1 VSAGGERIY
10 VVPGRVELVGK
21 HVDYAGGRSLTC
33 AVDRAITAK
42 VIELAEPVIRV
53 RDEGKRGYVE
63 APLAAG
69 AERTVGG
76 KRRGAYVVAVA
87 RRFAR
92 DFPHARTGIDVT
104 LRSTLPPSAGL
115 SSSSALV
122 VAIGS
127 ALVAANRLGDEG
139 ARGGIAGDARA
150 RAIFGDPLAR
160 AEYFG
165 AMETGAPYGPFAGD
179 DGVGARGGA
188 QDHVAI
194 VCARDGHVGQF
205 SYVPA
210 RLERYVPWPAEYV
223 FAIGVSGVRATKTG
237 NARARYN
244 RVADSTRALLRSWN
258 AATARTDV
266 TLADALASDPGA
278 GERLA
283 RLAALGA
290 EEFDGRYLGPRFAQF
305 REEVDVIVPAT
316 ADTLR
321 DSDLE
326 TLGSVVDRSM
336 ALATTALG
344 NQVPE
349 TIFLARRARELGAV
363 AASAFGAGFGG
374 AVWAMIRASDAEA
387 FVARWRSGYVANF
400 PRRESGSEWLVTRPA
415 GPAHLLSAGAA

>member
-1 VSAGGERIY
+1 VSAGDVRTF

-33 AVDRAITAK
+33 AVDRALTAT
-42 VIELAEPVIRV
+42 VTELDEPVIRV

-63 APLAAG
+63 VPLAPG
-69 AERTVGG
+69 IERTHGG
-76 KRRGAYVVAVA
+76 KRRGTYVVAVA

-92 DFPHARTGIDVT
+92 DFPRARTGVDVT

-127 ALVAANRLGDEG
+127 ALVAANPRDDD
-139 ARGGIAGDARA
+139 DAWSL
-150 RAIFGDPLAR
+150 IFSDPLSR

-210 RLERYVPWPAEYV
+210 RLERYVPWPADYAL
-223 FAIGVSGVRATKTG
+223 AIGVSGVRATKTG

-244 RVADSTRALLRSWN
+244 RVSDSARALLRSWN
-258 AATARTDV
+258 AATGRSDV
-266 TLADALASDPGA
+266 TLADALASVPDA
-278 GERLA
+278 ADRLA
-283 RLAALGA
+283 RLAAMGA

-305 REEVDVIVPAT
+305 REEVEIIVPAA
-316 ADTLR
+316 ADALHDGDLAKLGTL
-321 DSDLE
+321 
-326 TLGSVVDRSM
+326 VDRSM
-336 ALATTALG
+336 SLATTALA

-349 TIFLARRARELGAV
+349 TIYLARRARELGAV

-374 AVWAMIRASDAEA
+374 AVWAMIRASDAEG
-387 FVARWRSGYVANF
+387 FVARWRSGYVQNY
-400 PRRESGSEWLVTRPA
+400 PRREPHTDWLITRP
-415 GPAHLLSAGAA
+415 GPAARLVIE

>member
-1 VSAGGERIY
+1 VSAGDVRTF

-33 AVDRAITAK
+33 AVDRALTAT
-42 VIELAEPVIRV
+42 VTELDEPVIRV

-63 APLAAG
+63 VPLAPG
-69 AERTVGG
+69 IERTHGG
-76 KRRGAYVVAVA
+76 KRRGTYVVAVA

-92 DFPHARTGIDVT
+92 DFPRARTGIDVT

-127 ALVAANRLGDEG
+127 ALVAANPRDDD
-139 ARGGIAGDARA
+139 DAWSI
-150 RAIFGDPLAR
+150 IFSDPLSR

-223 FAIGVSGVRATKTG
+223 LAIGVSGVRATKTG

-244 RVADSTRALLRSWN
+244 RVSDSARALLRSWN
-258 AATARTDV
+258 AATGRGDV
-266 TLADALASDPGA
+266 TLADALASVPDA
-278 GERLA
+278 GDRLA
-283 RLAALGA
+283 RLAAMGA
-290 EEFDGRYLGPRFAQF
+290 EEFDGRYLGPRLAQF
-305 REEVDVIVPAT
+305 REEVEIIVPAT
-316 ADTLR
+316 ADALH
-321 DSDLE
+321 DGDLAK
-326 TLGSVVDRSM
+326 LGSLVDRSM
-336 ALATTALG
+336 ALATIALA

-349 TIFLARRARELGAV
+349 TIYLARRARELGAV

-374 AVWAMIRASDAEA
+374 AVWAMIRASDADA
-387 FVARWRSGYVANF
+387 FVARWRSGYVMNY
-400 PRRESGSEWLVTRPA
+400 PRREPHTEWLVTRPD
-415 GPAHLLSAGAA
+415 GPARAIGN

>member
-1 VSAGGERIY
+1 MSADGERTF
-10 VVPGRVELVGK
+10 VVPGRIELVGK

-33 AVDRAITAK
+33 AVDRAITATVK
-42 VIELAEPVIRV
+42 ELDVPIIRV
-53 RDEGKRGYVE
+53 RDEGKRGFVE
-63 APLAAG
+63 VPLDAG
-69 AERTVGG
+69 VERAHGG
-76 KRRGAYVVAVA
+76 KRRGTYVVAVA

-92 DFPHARTGIDVT
+92 DFPHARTGVDIT

-122 VAIGS
+122 VAIAS
-127 ALVAANRLGDEG
+127 ALVAANPTDDD
-139 ARGGIAGDARA
+139 DAWSV
-150 RAIFGDPLAR
+150 IFSNPLAR

-244 RVADSTRALLRSWN
+244 RVSDSARALLRSWN
-258 AATARTDV
+258 AATARMDV

-278 GERLA
+278 GDRLA
-283 RLAALGA
+283 RLAAQGA

-305 REEVDVIVPAT
+305 REEIDIIVPAT
-316 ADTLR
+316 GDALHDGDLAKLGTL
-321 DSDLE
+321 
-326 TLGSVVDRSM
+326 VDRSM
-336 ALATTALG
+336 ALATTALA

-374 AVWAMIRASDAEA
+374 AVWAMIRASDADA
-387 FVARWRSGYVANF
+387 FVARWRSSYITNF
-400 PRRESGSEWLVTRPA
+400 PRREPHADWLVTRPD
-415 GPAHLLSAGAA
+415 GPARALGN

>member
-1 VSAGGERIY
+1 VSPRGEHIY

-33 AVDRAITAK
+33 AVDRTITAT
-42 VIELAEPVIRV
+42 VRELAEPVIRV
-53 RDEGKRGYVE
+53 RDEGKRGYIE
-63 APLAAG
+63 APVAAG
-69 AERTVGG
+69 IERGHGG
-76 KRRGAYVVAVA
+76 KRRGTYVVAVA

-122 VAIGS
+122 VAIAS
-127 ALVAANRLGDEG
+127 ALVAANHLGDDG
-139 ARGGIAGDARA
+139 AQGAIVGDPLE
-150 RAIFGDPLAR
+150 RAIFSDPLSR

-210 RLERYVPWPAEYV
+210 RLERYVPWPADYV
-223 FAIGVSGVRATKTG
+223 LAIGVSGVRATKTG

-244 RVADSTRALLRSWN
+244 RVSDSARALLRSWN
-258 AATARTDV
+258 AATARSDA
-266 TLADALASDPGA
+266 TLGDALASDPDA

-305 REEVDVIVPAT
+305 REEVEVIVPAT
-316 ADTLR
+316 GDALRVADFDTL
-321 DSDLE
+321 
-326 TLGSVVDRSM
+326 GAVVDRSM
-336 ALATTALG
+336 ALATTALA

-349 TIFLARRARELGAV
+349 TIYLARRARELGAV

-374 AVWAMIRASDAEA
+374 AVWAMIRASDAEG
-387 FVARWRSGYVANF
+387 FVARWRSGYVQHY
-400 PRRESGSEWLVTRPA
+400 PRREPHTDWLVTRPA
-415 GPAHLLSAGAA
+415 GPARALST

>member
-1 VSAGGERIY
+1 MSAGGERTY

-33 AVDRAITAK
+33 AVDRAITAT
-42 VIELAEPVIRV
+42 VRELAEPVIRV
-53 RDEGKRGYVE
+53 RDEGKRGFVE
-63 APLAAG
+63 APLSANL
-69 AERTVGG
+69 ERGHG
-76 KRRGAYVVAVA
+76 SKRRGTYVVAVA

-122 VAIGS
+122 VAIAS
-127 ALVAANRLGDEG
+127 ALVAANPRDDD
-139 ARGGIAGDARA
+139 DAWSV
-150 RAIFGDPLAR
+150 IFSNPLAR

-210 RLERYVPWPAEYV
+210 RLERYVPWPADYALV
-223 FAIGVSGVRATKTG
+223 IGVSGVRATKTG

-244 RVADSTRALLRSWN
+244 RVSDSARALLRSWN
-258 AATARTDV
+258 AATARSDA
-266 TLADALASDPGA
+266 TLGAALVSDPGA

-290 EEFDGRYLGPRFAQF
+290 GEFDGRYLGPRFAQF
-305 REEVDVIVPAT
+305 REEVEVIVPA
-316 ADTLR
+316 AGDALR
-321 DSDLE
+321 DADFE
-326 TLGSVVDRSM
+326 KLGSVVDRSM
-336 ALATTALG
+336 SLATTALA

-349 TIFLARRARELGAV
+349 TIYLARRARELGAV

-374 AVWAMIRASDAEA
+374 AVWAMIRASDAEG
-387 FVARWRSGYVANF
+387 FVARWRSGYIQNY
-400 PRRESGSEWLVTRPA
+400 PRREPHTDWLITRP
-415 GPAHLLSAGAA
+415 GPPARLALGSDPEGKARGL

>member
-1 VSAGGERIY
+1 VSAGAARTWG
-10 VVPGRVELVGK
+10 VPGRVELVGK

-33 AVDRAITAK
+33 AVDRSITAR
-42 VIELAEPVIRV
+42 VRELAEPVIRV
-53 RDEGKRGYVE
+53 RDEGKRGFVE

-69 AERTVGG
+69 VERGHGG
-76 KRRGAYVVAVA
+76 KRRGTYVVAVA

-92 DFPHARTGIDVT
+92 DFPRARTGIDVT

-122 VAIGS
+122 VAIAS
-127 ALVAANRLGDEG
+127 ALVAANPRDDD
-139 ARGGIAGDARA
+139 DAWSV
-150 RAIFGDPLAR
+150 IFGDPLAR

-194 VCARDGHVGQF
+194 VCARDGHAGQF
-205 SYVPA
+205 SYIPA
-210 RLERYVPWPAEYV
+210 RLERYVPWPADYV
-223 FAIGVSGVRATKTG
+223 LAIGVSGVRATKTG

-244 RVADSTRALLRSWN
+244 RVADSARALLRSWN
-258 AATARTDV
+258 AATARTDA
-266 TLADALASDPGA
+266 TLADALASDVDA

-305 REEVDVIVPAT
+305 REEVEVIVPA
-316 ADTLR
+316 AGDALR
-321 DSDLE
+321 DADFDK
-326 TLGSVVDRSM
+326 LGSLVDRSM
-336 ALATTALG
+336 SLATTALA

-349 TIFLARRARELGAV
+349 TIYLARRARELGAV

-374 AVWAMIRASDAEA
+374 AVWAMIRASDAEG
-387 FVARWRSGYVANF
+387 FVARWRTGYVQNY
-400 PRRESGSEWLVTRPA
+400 PRREPHTEWLITKPD
-415 GPAHLLSAGAA
+415 GPARLVSE